1 MMLNVRHCVQQKSLN
16 KTRVYGLRLLSSA
29 MFYWRNMCE
38 TIGFYSAFN
47 AISLYVRRVQTW
59 HVHVV
64 CLWMG
69 ARLPLISDY
78 FHSHVFD

>member
-78 FHSHVFD
+78 FHFHVFD

>member
-1 MMLNVRHCVQQKSLN
+1 MLNVRHCAQQTSLN
-16 KTRVYGLRLLSSA
+16 KSRVYGLRLLSSV

-38 TIGFYSAFN
+38 TIDFYSVFN
-47 AISLYVRRVQTW
+47 AISLYVQTW

-69 ARLPLISDY
+69 ARY
-78 FHSHVFD
+78 